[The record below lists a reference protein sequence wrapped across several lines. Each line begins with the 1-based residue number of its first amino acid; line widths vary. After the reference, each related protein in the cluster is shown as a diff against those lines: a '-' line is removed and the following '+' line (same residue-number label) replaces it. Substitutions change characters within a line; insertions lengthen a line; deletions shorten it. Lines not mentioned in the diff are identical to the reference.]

1 MSASWKCVA
10 AALAAAVLAAC
21 AGSDGGARKS
31 SGESIVEVDGAI
43 GGEEGVMPAWLAY
56 ALARR
61 IWIDARFFEE
71 NPGERVYRFTFD
83 EEVYAREMTAQ
94 VSDEQDVPDPYLR
107 QLAAIGRA
115 GFIREYVW
123 ACLAQAEWK
132 KPHDLREPEFRAWFD
147 QAMPE
152 HRVET
157 RVSVRREGEQ
167 LIVSVGRDA
176 HPPAP
181 CADAAGAR

>member
-1 MSASWKCVA
+1 MSAWWKCIA
-10 AALAAAVLAAC
+10 AALAAAVLFAC
-21 AGSDGGARKS
+21 AGSDEGARES

-71 NPGERVYRFTFD
+71 NPGERAYRYTFD
-83 EEVYAREMTAQ
+83 EEVYAREMTAR
-94 VSDEQDVPDPYLR
+94 VSDEQGTTDPYLR
-107 QLAAIGRA
+107 QLSAVGRA

-123 ACLAQAEWK
+123 ACLAQADWT
-132 KPHDLREPEFRAWFD
+132 KPDDLREREFRAWFA
-147 QAMPE
+147 QTRPG

-157 RVSVRREGEQ
+157 RVSVRKEGEQ

-176 HPPAP
+176 HPPVP
-181 CADAAGAR
+181 CAEAAG